1 MGTETD
7 TMSSATTGATITPED
22 LFRIRTVSEPHASP
36 DGRLIAY
43 TVTQVD
49 QKENRYRAAIWLA
62 PADGGE
68 PRRLTSG
75 QHRDGSPRWSPDG
88 QTIAFTS
95 DRDPD
100 GKGKG
105 QIWLIPTEGG
115 EPARLTALAR
125 PVEEF
130 AWSPSGTRIALVS
143 KVRVGPERPDSD
155 VAVITTIRFRFD
167 GEGFLDDHYR
177 QIFVIDVPDGKARQV
192 TDGPY
197 EHQHPAW
204 APTGHEIA
212 FTSNRNEG
220 WELTNV
226 RDIYAVRPAGR
237 AVRTITDGTGSFRR
251 PSWSPDGATIACL
264 GTRNLDSDAP
274 RTELFTVPAAGGA
287 PESMSASFDRSLSD
301 QSMSDFTAYPEAP
314 PRWEAHGQSLLVPC
328 SDAGTVQLARV
339 AVPDGGVTL
348 LTEGRQRISAASP
361 LSNGRLAVAVATA
374 TTPGDVWI
382 REASGEMRQITHVAD
397 AWREH
402 AALAEPEP
410 FRVTSADGTE
420 VHGWVLKPP
429 GFDPTTKH
437 PLLLEIHGGPFA
449 MYGESL
455 MHEFQVLA
463 ARGYVVLYT
472 NPRGSGGYGDAF
484 AGALYRGW
492 GKHDLPDLM
501 AAVDWAIGQGYVD
514 PERLGVLGGSYGGF
528 MTNWVIGHTDRFKAA
543 VTQRCLSDMY
553 STFGTDDIYFA
564 GSRQTIGGD
573 PWDDPD
579 IYWELSPITYVDRI
593 ETALLIEH
601 QEQDLRCPIGQAQQ
615 LFTAL
620 KRRGKTVE
628 MMLYPDESHG
638 MSRTGQP
645 RHRIERLN
653 AILDWFDRYL

>member
-1 MGTETD
+1 MKSEMND
-7 TMSSATTGATITPED
+7 MSSTVTGAAVTPQD
-22 LFRIRTVSEPHASP
+22 LFRIRTVSEPQASP

-43 TVTQVD
+43 TVTQAD
-49 QKENRYRAAIWLA
+49 EKENRYYAAIWLV
-62 PADGGE
+62 PAEGGE

-88 QTIAFTS
+88 QAIAFIS

-100 GKGKG
+100 DKGKG
-105 QIWLIPTEGG
+105 QIWTIPTGGG
-115 EPARLTALAR
+115 EPARLTSLGR

-130 AWSPSGTRIALVS
+130 AWSPSGTQIALVS

-155 VAVITTIRFRFD
+155 VKVITTIRFRFD

-177 QIFVIDVPDGKARQV
+177 QVFVVDVPGGTARQL
-192 TDGPY
+192 TEGPY

-204 APTGHEIA
+204 SPTGHEIA

-220 WELTNV
+220 WELSNV
-226 RDIYAVRPAGR
+226 RDIYAARPAGR
-237 AVRTITDGTGSFRR
+237 AFRAVTDGTGSFRR
-251 PSWSPDGATIACL
+251 PSWSPDGTTIACL
-264 GTRNLDSDAP
+264 GTRNLESDAP
-274 RTELFTVPAAGGA
+274 RTELFVVPAAGGE

-301 QSMSDFTAYPEAP
+301 QSMSDFTAWPEAP
-314 PRWEAHGQSLLVPC
+314 PRWEPDGRSLLVPC

-339 AVPDGGVTL
+339 PLPDGGVTL
-348 LTEGRQRISAASP
+348 LTDGRQRISAASLLP
-361 LSNGRLAVAVATA
+361 EGRVAVSVATA
-374 TTPGDVWI
+374 TTPGDIWV
-382 REASGEMRQITHVAD
+382 RESGGDLRRITHVAEE
-397 AWREH
+397 WREH

-410 FRVTSADGTE
+410 FRVQSADGAE

-429 GFDPTTKH
+429 GFDPATKY

-455 MHEFQVLA
+455 MHEFQVLT

-472 NPRGSGGYGDAF
+472 NPRGSAGYGDAF
-484 AGALYRGW
+484 AGALFRGW

-501 AAVDWAIGQGYVD
+501 AAVDWAIAQGYVD
-514 PERLGVLGGSYGGF
+514 PARLGVLGGSYGGF
-528 MTNWVIGHTDRFKAA
+528 MTNWVIGHTDRFNAA

-593 ETALLIEH
+593 ETPLLIEH

-645 RHRIERLN
+645 KHRIERLN

>member
-1 MGTETD
+1 MTST
-7 TMSSATTGATITPED
+7 ATGAAVTPQD
-22 LFRIRTVSEPHASP
+22 LFRIRTVSEPQVSP
-36 DGRLIAY
+36 DGRFIAY
-43 TVTQVD
+43 TVTQAD
-49 QKENRYRAAIWLA
+49 EKENRYRAAIWLVA
-62 PADGGE
+62 AGDGE

-75 QHRDGSPRWSPDG
+75 EHRDSSPRWSPDG
-88 QTIAFTS
+88 GAIAFIS

-100 GKGKG
+100 EKGKG
-105 QIWLIPTEGG
+105 QVWTIPTEGG
-115 EPARLTALAR
+115 EPERLTSLDR

-130 AWSPSGTRIALVS
+130 AWSPSGTQIALVS
-143 KVRVGPERPDSD
+143 KARVGPERPDSD
-155 VAVITTIRFRFD
+155 VKVITRIRFRFD

-177 QIFVIDVPDGKARQV
+177 QIFVIDVPSGKERQL
-192 TDGPY
+192 TEGPY
-197 EHQHPAW
+197 EHQHPSW
-204 APTGHEIA
+204 SPTGHEIA

-226 RDIYAVRPAGR
+226 RDIYAIRPAGR
-237 AVRTITDGTGSFRR
+237 AIRTITDGTGSFRR

-274 RTELFTVPAAGGA
+274 RTELFVVPAASGA
-287 PESMSASFDRSLSD
+287 PESMSASFDRSLTD
-301 QSMSDFTAYPEAP
+301 QSMSDFTVYPEAP
-314 PRWEAHGQSLLVPC
+314 PRWEADGRSLLVPC
-328 SDAGTVQLARV
+328 SDEGTVQLARV
-339 AVPDGGVTL
+339 AAPDGGVTL
-348 LTEGRQRISAASP
+348 LTDGRQRISAASLLP
-361 LSNGRLAVAVATA
+361 DGRMAVSIATA
-374 TTPGDVWI
+374 TTPGDIWV
-382 REASGEMRQITHVAD
+382 RESEGDLRRITHVAD
-397 AWREH
+397 KWSEH

-410 FRVTSADGTE
+410 FRVRSADGTE

-429 GFDPTTKH
+429 GFDPATKY

-472 NPRGSGGYGDAF
+472 NPRGSAGYGDDF
-484 AGALYRGW
+484 AGALFRGW

-501 AAVDWAIGQGYVD
+501 AAVDWTIEQGYVD
-514 PERLGVLGGSYGGF
+514 PARLGVLGGSYGGF

-579 IYWELSPITYVDRI
+579 IYWELSPITYVDQI
-593 ETALLIEH
+593 ETPLLIEH

-645 RHRIERLN
+645 KHRIERLN